1 MILKSVYERP
11 VIVYSIRWESILVD
25 FDRFSRFFTFDIYLK
40 LNKNIKLD
48 LETRK
53 CPKLGYWTKKL

>member
-25 FDRFSRFFTFDIYLK
+25 FDRFSRFFYIGFLLK
-40 LNKNIKLD
+40 AEQK
-48 LETRK
+48 
-53 CPKLGYWTKKL
+53 Y